1 MSLIKGIYAASL
13 SVLNED
19 LTLNIKKT
27 IEHAEMVIDQGC
39 HGAAIFGSTGQAQ
52 LISVAEKIKLFNQLS
67 LSKYNEK
74 FIIGTGLNSLGETIN
89 LKSFEKSLIIIN
101 FWATWCAPCIE
112 EMPSLNRLKTNP
124 IFNNLK
130 IIPINVGRDNI
141 EKTKDFYKKLKIK
154 DLKIYFDKDVEL
166 AKKFLLRGLPTTVFV
181 NKKGEEFARVIG
193 FVNFDDKNIIKWLK
207 KYD

>member
-1 MSLIKGIYAASL
+1 MKL
-13 SVLNED
+13 
-19 LTLNIKKT
+19 LTL
-27 IEHAEMVIDQGC
+27 
-39 HGAAIFGSTGQAQ
+39 
-52 LISVAEKIKLFNQLS
+52 
-67 LSKYNEK
+67 K
-74 FIIGTGLNSLGETIN
+74 FIIVFIYLISSSSSYAIQELNLKNLVIHKNPKKLEKINFKNINNETIN
-89 LKSFEKSLIIIN
+89 LNSFEKSLIIIN

-124 IFNNLK
+124 IFNNLE

-166 AKKFLLRGLPTTVFV
+166 AKKFLLRGLPTTVFI
-181 NKKGEEFARVIG
+181 NKQGEEFARVIG
-193 FVNFDDKNIIKWLK
+193 FVDFDDKNIIKWLK